1 MSTAFLYGNG
11 GGGTSAALNFK
22 VVGGAIQPENPKEN
36 TIWVQ
41 TSISLT
47 TVEFSDQQALPSWAM
62 PAGFCYISIDGGYW
76 SSDYDA
82 RPAFGLVYKEKL
94 IVYVEPKA
102 AYLNTDG
109 TASGWARV
117 NAYIYKS
124 GAWVQFSSV
133 FAATIRITYPAGSGS
148 HVEGPNGY
156 YAQSP
161 DTSGYWEVTVPAA
174 GDYLACADDST
185 TGQGAWKAVSITEDG
200 QSVDVT
206 LSYELVIYNN
216 GSVNTDDTGGGFEV
230 THMPYN
236 NVAGAASSHRL
247 TYNKDYINFSSN
259 GSGTAYLHTKSPID
273 FTAYN
278 TLHFKVKRGA
288 GAYSQ
293 AFVAANPT
301 KPSSSVYIANDA
313 SVFSNIGSNSDSDY
327 TDIDFDISSISG
339 EQYVGMGFYV
349 NGNSAYVYCKEIKLT

>member
-1 MSTAFLYGNG
+1 MIYNMIG
-11 GGGTSAALNFK
+11 GGANQLNFK
-22 VVGGAIQPENPKEN
+22 VVGSATEPSNPAEN

-47 TVEFSDQQALPSWAM
+47 TVEFSDQQVSPSWAM

-82 RPAFGLVYKEKL
+82 RPSFGLVHKEKL
-94 IVYVEPKA
+94 IVYVKPKA

-109 TASGWARV
+109 TASGWASV

-124 GAWVQFSSV
+124 GAWVQFSSA

-174 GDYLACADDST
+174 GDYLVCTDDST
-185 TGQGAWKAVSITEDG
+185 TGQGVQKAVSITEDG

-206 LSYELVIYNN
+206 LSYVLSLTSDYFNRGLSLSGYNN
-216 GSVNTDDTGGGFEV
+216 TSSAVSKFSCTKKAIDLTNFSTLSATLFANSASIYIKLYISTTTSKNNAVASAGMPGPNSSGSSRRIDISRFSGEYYIILEVVCNGYTYDTKTGG
-230 THMPYN
+230 
-236 NVAGAASSHRL
+236 AKDIIL
-247 TYNKDYINFSSN
+247 T
-259 GSGTAYLHTKSPID
+259 
-273 FTAYN
+273 
-278 TLHFKVKRGA
+278 
-288 GAYSQ
+288 
-293 AFVAANPT
+293 
-301 KPSSSVYIANDA
+301 
-313 SVFSNIGSNSDSDY
+313 
-327 TDIDFDISSISG
+327 
-339 EQYVGMGFYV
+339 
-349 NGNSAYVYCKEIKLT
+349 